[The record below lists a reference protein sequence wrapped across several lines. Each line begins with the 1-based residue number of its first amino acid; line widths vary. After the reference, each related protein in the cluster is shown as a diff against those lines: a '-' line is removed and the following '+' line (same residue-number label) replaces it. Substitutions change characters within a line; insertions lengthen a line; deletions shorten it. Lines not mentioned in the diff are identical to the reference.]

1 MVRQFQES
9 YFKGRYQSTLWGYDV
24 PDFVKVAQA
33 YGIEASRVDNT
44 DAIEA
49 ALGQLSSN
57 VQSPYLLEVVFDTMT
72 NAYPK
77 LAFGRTFGEMEPGSK
92 PLEMEGT

>member
-1 MVRQFQES
+1 MP
-9 YFKGRYQSTLWGYDV
+9 

-33 YGIEASRVDNT
+33 YGIDAAQVDTPN
-44 DAIEA
+44 AIDA
-49 ALGQLSSN
+49 ALDKLSADPLA
-57 VQSPYLLEVVFDTMT
+57 QFLLEVVLDTMT

-77 LAFGRTFGEMEPGSK
+77 LAFGLTFGEIEPLAK